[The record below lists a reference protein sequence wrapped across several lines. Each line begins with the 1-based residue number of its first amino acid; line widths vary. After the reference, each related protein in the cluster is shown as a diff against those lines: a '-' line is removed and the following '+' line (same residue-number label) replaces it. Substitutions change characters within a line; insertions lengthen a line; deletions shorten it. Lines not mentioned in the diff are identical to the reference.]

1 MLGSALVWGF
11 DDVRQPAKRSSA
23 PTQRRFVYPL
33 IALAVLLLIALG
45 WGLKY
50 SMDFRARLCPPA
62 IRIVAPCRPHC
73 PPPPCRRQHRPA
85 EDFVPTTRR

>member
-1 MLGSALVWGF
+1 MLGSILVWGF

-33 IALAVLLLIALG
+33 IALG

-50 SMDFRARLCPPA
+50 SMDSRARLCPPGN
-62 IRIVAPCRPHC
+62 PDCGPL
-73 PPPPCRRQHRPA
+73 PPSLPAAAVPPATPPR
-85 EDFVPTTRR
+85 

>member
-50 SMDFRARLCPPA
+50 SMDSRARLCPPGN
-62 IRIVAPCRPHC
+62 PDCGPL
-73 PPPPCRRQHRPA
+73 PPSLPAAAVPPATPPR
-85 EDFVPTTRR
+85 